1 LAFKLPF
8 QAPPV
13 QISPHHSFARKDH
26 PDSFLELWPNN
37 YLSGKIKVSAY
48 TLEKQYKITNSAL
61 TIHHQRRKPEF
72 AVGDSATHRMHHQ
85 HFP

>member
-1 LAFKLPF
+1 LLEKII
-8 QAPPV
+8 
-13 QISPHHSFARKDH
+13 QIHS
-26 PDSFLELWPNN
+26 WNYGPNN